1 DIETVLGGFPVPGNN
16 LAEKLEWLKKNTESN
31 KSYLVAVNANESL
44 NPTVLDYNIYFI
56 DYYIV
61 TSKNNITIKLQGI
74 GGEKTISL
82 LSNGSLFTIG
92 SGVTLV
98 MDNNITLQ
106 GRISNTSDPVIKVR
120 EGGKLI
126 MNGGVISGNGEWGV
140 DVYDGGTLTKNG
152 GTIYGANESD
162 TSLRNRGAVYVF
174 SPRRTRYNTAGP
186 SVHLDSTKSKAEGGG
201 WD

>member
-1 DIETVLGGFPVPGNN
+1 
-16 LAEKLEWLKKNTESN
+16 LEWLKKNTESN
-31 KSYLVAVNANESL
+31 KSYLVAVNADENIS
-44 NPTVLDYNIYFI
+44 PTVLDYNSYLFG
-56 DYYIV
+56 YIV
-61 TSKNNITIKLQGI
+61 TSKNNITIKLHGI

-82 LSNGSLFTIG
+82 LSNGPLFTIG

-98 MDNNITLQ
+98 MDNNIILQ
-106 GRISNTSDPVIKVR
+106 GRISNSSNPVIQVMN
-120 EGGKLI
+120 GGKLI
-126 MNGGVISGNGEWGV
+126 MNGGVISGNGGWGV
-140 DVYDGGTLTKNG
+140 YVHGGGTLTKNG

-174 SPRRTRYNTAGP
+174 SPSRNRYNTAGP